1 MLGLRLDPD
10 AVGALH
16 VPAHDREHDAA
27 EEHQAGEIAD
37 EDVRLVG
44 RAVEELQRLRHLVVD
59 LEHGRDTEQHEEPE
73 VDHRVHQPG
82 TAVA

>member
-10 AVGALH
+10 AVRALH

-37 EDVRLVG
+37 EDVRLVR
-44 RAVEELQRLRHLVVD
+44 RAVQELQDSGIWWSISSTVVTPS
-59 LEHGRDTEQHEEPE
+59 RP
-73 VDHRVHQPG
+73 RNPK
-82 TAVA
+82 